1 MRVKVTK
8 EAVCITECVVVNEG
22 ELQVNT
28 CDFILPQCFDGLVV
42 TAVFNNIPVPL
53 TGTQCYIPSLKKG
66 TAVLGVYAYKEN
78 ESGEL
83 SLMYSPKPA
92 SFYVNNGS
100 YCEKVKVEEIPSI
113 SEFEKY
119 CAAVSALTFPK
130 SNLINEVVLDEDF
143 GENKVYTASALNP
156 AFSEISDNLFEIN
169 KKIDEAYESAEKK
182 NNKTKSIDASSTD
195 AQYPTAAAVYNALLA
210 QKQDHTI
217 DKQELQNSINN
228 LYNQITYVDNNL
240 QSEINDVI
248 VTQGNLQ
255 NAQSNII
262 RDVND
267 LNERT
272 NALQD
277 RDDTLVEEINLNK
290 TGIADVKQ
298 ITDDISTAVDGV
310 KDNVNALH
318 SIVGSRVIDN
328 ANAIKGLKSGV
339 GQVQIDDA
347 SPLTH
352 LLDVT
357 VEGDNAQGAVVE
369 CKGKNMFDFN
379 NRTVAEFNPTKKP
392 FTGNNLFLSVSG
404 NGIYN
409 NNNAFYSFDEINQT
423 LTVNCLNAW
432 YGLGLDF
439 KVSGNSKYAI
449 SVKSVSKDFVV
460 VVSFY
465 DATGTCISYTSSVE
479 NKVITTPTNATWMVI
494 IFTGKVKN
502 TEGEFICPQ
511 LEQGNSITEYQPY
524 YAVQV
529 ASPDSNGNI
538 SGFTSKGAGTI
549 IRSDDSSLNITCR
562 YNRDTMK
569 AYNQLVDAIIA
580 LGGSV

>member
-83 SLMYSPKPA
+83 ILMYSPKPA

-100 YCEKVKVEEIPSI
+100 YCEKVKVEDIPSI
-113 SEFEKY
+113 TEFEKY

-195 AQYPTAAAVYNALLA
+195 TQYPTAAAVYNALLV
-210 QKQDHTI
+210 QKQDYTV

-228 LYNQITYVDNNL
+228 LYSRITYVDNNL

-248 VTQGNLQ
+248 VAQGNLQ

-267 LNERT
+267 LHERT
-272 NALQD
+272 YALQG
-277 RDDTLVEEINLNK
+277 RDDSLVEEINLNK
-290 TGIADVKQ
+290 TGIADIKQ
-298 ITDDISTAVDGV
+298 ITDDISTEVDGV

-318 SIVGSRVIDN
+318 SIVGSRVTDN

-357 VEGDNAQGAVVE
+357 VEGDNAQNSVIE
-369 CKGKNMFDFN
+369 CKGKNMLDFN
-379 NRTVAEFNPTKKP
+379 DRKAAEFNPANNM

-404 NGIYN
+404 NGIYKN
-409 NNNAFYSFDEINQT
+409 NGAYSFDEIKQT
-423 LTVNCLNAW
+423 LTISCVNAW

-439 KVSGNSKYAI
+439 KVSGNSKYAV
-449 SVKSVSKDFVV
+449 SVKSASKDFTV
-460 VVSFY
+460 VVSYY
-465 DATGTCISYTSSVE
+465 DATGTYISFASGVE
-479 NKVITTPTNATWMVI
+479 NSVITTPTNAAWMVI

-524 YAVQV
+524 FATQV
-529 ASPDSNGNI
+529 ASPDAMGNI
-538 SGFTSKGAGTI
+538 SEFTSKGSGTT
-549 IRSDDSSLNITCR
+549 IRSDDTSLNITCR
-562 YNRDTMK
+562 YNKDTMK
-569 AYNQLVDAIIA
+569 AYNRLVDAIIA